1 MMAGGRP
8 GLPVAGNFGGDIR
21 FFIQI
26 VLMEVSRSQD
36 WFHAFRGG
44 SRVDMKPCQLR
55 QRAQCLFQFYELTEY
70 IHQKSNHEA
79 SSRIQRR

>member
-1 MMAGGRP
+1 MLAGGRS
-8 GLPVAGNFGGDIR
+8 GLPIAGNYGGDIR

-44 SRVDMKPCQLR
+44 SRVDMKPRQLR
-55 QRAQCLFQFYELTEY
+55 QRAQCLIQFYEFTEY
-70 IHQKSNHEA
+70 IHQKKNHEA
-79 SSRIQRR
+79 SSWMRRR